1 MALNETYR
9 GLTDGIILYV
19 LKSGDRH
26 TDELKQI
33 IDDLFFDVKLGT
45 LYSVINRL
53 KSQNYINEYRMSN
66 IDGSRRKYYALTV
79 KGLDKFNADFAER
92 FQGAPPIKSREVPVE
107 IVQAKASTATDKKPQ
122 EAKKPAEPKKEEKV
136 KIEKSYV
143 DYLNGD
149 YTFTTND
156 DVLNVGAKNTYN
168 YSDFDKNATAV
179 KSNGGSADNGGYAA
193 MFTPAKPEE
202 LYGEREIDFDSVSDT
217 GKEYKTLLENL
228 YPKAKNE
235 KGRPSEEFL
244 NQTQSAEPQF
254 NYDDVYLL
262 AEKEGVKIKTA
273 NDTNRYQGTKTLLNL
288 LNMHVSLIWIALL
301 FAELMIFNLI
311 FVAGVGFNFLTT
323 LKITLI
329 AAVVP
334 LVFTIVYFAD
344 KTYAI
349 KNPPKFKD
357 VLEIALI
364 ISISAIII
372 AIAVAAIV
380 QIDYTSVKDVY
391 NHILLPCLISLNVP
405 IFFVIAY
412 VLMKK
417 EYYQTV

>member
-53 KSQNYINEYRMSN
+53 KSQNLINEYRMSN
-66 IDGSRRKYYALTV
+66 NDGSRRKYYSITD
-79 KGLDKFNADFAER
+79 KGVDKFNADFAER
-92 FQGAPPIKSREVPVE
+92 FKGAPPIKSREIPEKQTEEKLESVPE
-107 IVQAKASTATDKKPQ
+107 KKPR
-122 EAKKPAEPKKEEKV
+122 EIKAEPKKEPPISKER
-136 KIEKSYV
+136 SYN
-143 DYLNGD
+143 DYLNDDFTFPQSGD
-149 YTFTTND
+149 LDSFGSKT
-156 DVLNVGAKNTYN
+156 VRRAP
-168 YSDFDKNATAV
+168 DFDNAENL
-179 KSNGGSADNGGYAA
+179 KGGYLDGEQANGYA
-193 MFTPAKPEE
+193 TMFTPAKPEE
-202 LYGEREIDFDSVSDT
+202 LYAEREIDFDSVSDT

-228 YPKAKNE
+228 YPKAKDE
-235 KGRPSEEFL
+235 KNRPNEEFL
-244 NQTQSAEPQF
+244 NRTQSAEPQF
-254 NYDDVYLL
+254 NYDDIYLL

-288 LNMHVSLIWIALL
+288 LNMHASLIWIGFL
-301 FAELMIFNLI
+301 FAELIIFNLI

-323 LKITLI
+323 LKITLV

-334 LVFTIVYFAD
+334 LSFTIAYFID
-344 KTYAI
+344 RNYAV

-357 VLEIALI
+357 VIEIALI
-364 ISISAIII
+364 VSISAIII
-372 AIAVAAIV
+372 SIAVAAIV
-380 QIDYTSVKDVY
+380 QIDYTSIKDVY
-391 NHILLPCLISLNVP
+391 NHILLPCLVSLNVP
-405 IFFVIAY
+405 LFFFLAY
-412 VLMKK
+412 FLMKK

>member
-33 IDDLFFDVKLGT
+33 IDDLFFDIKLGT
-45 LYSVINRL
+45 LYSVINRM
-53 KSQNYINEYRMSN
+53 KSQNLINEYRMSN
-66 IDGSRRKYYALTV
+66 FDGSRRKYYALTD

-92 FQGAPPIKSREVPVE
+92 FKGAPEIKPREIPIEPVVEKPSRSE
-107 IVQAKASTATDKKPQ
+107 KKPQ
-122 EAKKPAEPKKEEKV
+122 EVKRIDDTKKEETPPKRL
-136 KIEKSYV
+136 SYD
-143 DYLNGD
+143 DYLNDDFALPQVEETSKTNYNIGNFNGNEETPAAKSDVRPD
-149 YTFTTND
+149 YST
-156 DVLNVGAKNTYN
+156 
-168 YSDFDKNATAV
+168 
-179 KSNGGSADNGGYAA
+179 

-202 LYGEREIDFDSVSDT
+202 LYAEREIDFDSVSDT

-235 KGRPSEEFL
+235 KNRPNEEFL
-244 NQTQSAEPQF
+244 NRTQSAEPQF

-288 LNMHVSLIWIALL
+288 LNMHASLIWIGLL
-301 FAELMIFNLI
+301 FAELIIFNLI

-323 LKITLI
+323 LKITLV

-334 LVFTIVYFAD
+334 LAFTVAYFIDRA
-344 KTYAI
+344 YAI
-349 KNPPKFKD
+349 KNPPRFKD
-357 VLEIALI
+357 IIEIALI
-364 ISISAIII
+364 VSISAIII
-372 AIAVAAIV
+372 SIAVAAIV
-380 QIDYTSVKDVY
+380 QIDYASIKDVY
-391 NHILLPCLISLNVP
+391 NHILLPCLVSLNVP
-405 IFFVIAY
+405 LFFVIAY
-412 VLMKK
+412 FLMKK

>member
-1 MALNETYR
+1 
-9 GLTDGIILYV
+9 
-19 LKSGDRH
+19 
-26 TDELKQI
+26 
-33 IDDLFFDVKLGT
+33 
-45 LYSVINRL
+45 
-53 KSQNYINEYRMSN
+53 
-66 IDGSRRKYYALTV
+66 
-79 KGLDKFNADFAER
+79 
-92 FQGAPPIKSREVPVE
+92 
-107 IVQAKASTATDKKPQ
+107 
-122 EAKKPAEPKKEEKV
+122 
-136 KIEKSYV
+136 
-143 DYLNGD
+143 
-149 YTFTTND
+149 
-156 DVLNVGAKNTYN
+156 
-168 YSDFDKNATAV
+168 
-179 KSNGGSADNGGYAA
+179 
-193 MFTPAKPEE
+193 
-202 LYGEREIDFDSVSDT
+202 
-217 GKEYKTLLENL
+217 
-228 YPKAKNE
+228 
-235 KGRPSEEFL
+235 
-244 NQTQSAEPQF
+244 
-254 NYDDVYLL
+254 
-262 AEKEGVKIKTA
+262 
-273 NDTNRYQGTKTLLNL
+273 
-288 LNMHVSLIWIALL
+288 MHASLIWIALL